1 VIELTKQIQNIV
13 EREPQAYAYL
23 RLIQA
28 QDKSPVDFEFVK
40 INKTFENIT
49 GLSSSELNKQG
60 FKLLY
65 QDPKE
70 TLVYLHKFSKIAL
83 GAPGESLTWSINDAS
98 KSFKMDVFSVEPMTI
113 VILLTELQEVDFA
126 KSNDLTNSK
135 QNSNILNDTS
145 LRLQQLAE
153 YTRIYI
159 WECDKE
165 GFYTYLSDN
174 VKDLIGY
181 EPEEL
186 IGKYH
191 YYDLFKEDVRDKLRE
206 EIDEILN
213 TNKKLVDFPNDLITK
228 TNMTLSVSTNCFTI
242 LDESGHPKGYRGSN
256 VDVTSRKKTEDA
268 LRLSE
273 KKFLLITE
281 NISDVIWILKP
292 KTGEL
297 TYISPSVVNQVG
309 YTPEEAMKLK
319 VEDIILSTSIE
330 NYMQK
335 IGEGALNFI
344 QHPLED
350 KISVFEIQEYCK
362 DGTIIWVENSVRFRF
377 DEQGEVEVV
386 GISRNIDH
394 RKQTEKEILYLSYH
408 DQLTGVY
415 NRAFYE
421 EEILRLNTARNLPFT
436 LVVCDINGLKLTND
450 AFGHMAGDRL
460 IISLAHVFQRVCR
473 KDDIIARIGGDEFA
487 LLLPKTSEKV
497 AQMVMSRIYD
507 EIALTKPEKIKLSA
521 SFGLKTKTSVD
532 ENFTAIF
539 KQAEDRMYLE
549 KVKHHSNVKTGTIK
563 LVTTSLFE
571 KYPEERQH
579 AHNVS
584 TLSRKIGE
592 ALGLSSREVADLEMA
607 GFLHDIGKIGLE
619 EGLINP
625 KKYAT
630 FDETP
635 EFRRHSEMGY
645 QIIRSVYTYAHIADY
660 ILAHHEWFNGM
671 GYPKG
676 LKGND
681 IPLQGRI
688 IKLANDFSSQIDR
701 EGSDLPKAMK
711 FIEERSNI
719 QYDPALVVILKKMLG
734 NSTQLY

>member
-1 VIELTKQIQNIV
+1 MKSQDQRIV
-13 EREPQAYAYL
+13 ESEPQAYAYL

-28 QDKSPVDFEFVK
+28 QDNSPVDFKFIKV
-40 INKTFENIT
+40 NKTFEKIT
-49 GLSSSELNKQG
+49 GLSNSELIGQS
-60 FKLLY
+60 FKLLFN
-65 QDPKE
+65 DPKE
-70 TLVYLHKFSKIAL
+70 TMVYLHKFNKIAL
-83 GAPGESLTWSINDAS
+83 GEPGESLSWNINNS
-98 KSFKMDVFSVEPMTI
+98 SRSFRMDVFSVEPMTI
-113 VILLTELQEVDFA
+113 IILLSDSHDAHFS
-126 KSNDLTNSK
+126 KSNKISNSK
-135 QNSNILNDTS
+135 RSSNIPNEPS
-145 LRLQQLAE
+145 SRLQQLSE
-153 YTRIYI
+153 YTRTYI

-165 GFYTYLSDN
+165 GLYTYLSDN
-174 VKDLIGY
+174 VKDIIGY

-186 IGKYH
+186 IGKTH
-191 YYDLFKEDVRDKLRE
+191 YYDLFSSDVRESLRE

-213 TNKKLVDFPNDLITK
+213 TTKNLVDFPNDLVTK
-228 TNMTLSVSTNCFTI
+228 TNLVLSVSTNCFPI
-242 LDESGHPKGYRGSN
+242 LDENGHLKGYRGSN
-256 VDVTSRKKTEDA
+256 VDVTSRKKIEDA

-281 NISDVIWILKP
+281 NISDVIWVLKP
-292 KTGEL
+292 LTNEL
-297 TYISPSVVNQVG
+297 TYITPSVLSQIG
-309 YTPEEAMKLK
+309 YTPEEAMKIK
-319 VEDIILSTSIE
+319 AEDLILSTSFEKFKETID
-330 NYMQK
+330 K
-335 IGEGALNFI
+335 GAEYYI
-344 QHPLED
+344 QHPEED
-350 KISVFEIQEYCK
+350 KIWVFEIQEYCK
-362 DGTIIWVENSVRFRF
+362 DGTIIWVESSMRFRF

-386 GISRNIDH
+386 GVSRNIDH

-460 IISLAHVFQRVCR
+460 IISLAQVFQRVCR

-497 AQMVMSRIYD
+497 AQMVLSRIYD
-507 EIALTKPEKIKLSA
+507 EITLTKPERIKLSA

-532 ENFTAIF
+532 EDFSEIF

-549 KVKHHSNVKTGTIK
+549 KIKHHSNIKTGTID
-563 LVTTSLFE
+563 LVATSLFE
-571 KYPEERQH
+571 KYPEEKKH

-584 TLSRKIGE
+584 VLCRKIGE
-592 ALGLSSREVADLEMA
+592 ALGMTSREVADLEMA

-625 KKYAT
+625 EKYAI

-635 EFRRHSEMGY
+635 EFKRHSEMGY
-645 QIIRSVYTYAHIADY
+645 QILRSVYTYAHIAEY

-676 LKGND
+676 LKGNE

-701 EGSDLPKAMK
+701 EGSDIPKTMK

-719 QYDPALVVILKKMLG
+719 QYDPALVLLLKKMYG